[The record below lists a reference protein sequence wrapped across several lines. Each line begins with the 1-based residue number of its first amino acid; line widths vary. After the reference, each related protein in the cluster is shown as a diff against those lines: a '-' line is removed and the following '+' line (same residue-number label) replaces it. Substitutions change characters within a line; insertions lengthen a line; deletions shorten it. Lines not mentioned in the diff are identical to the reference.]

1 MQNQLSIQLPD
12 KPKSGFWLYQS
23 LGWVLCALLQLLL
36 VGSDEALSL
45 SNLLP
50 AWLFLGLAFVGSLLL
65 RLYYQRLRLQHLT
78 SGASLLRMV
87 LAVILTAVLI
97 DILNY
102 LLLYPLSLLNVQ
114 LAPVFDAQPVGAK
127 IPVLIVLYTF
137 WSSFYFSLS
146 RQLDL
151 RQASA
156 GAAQVKQELQQIQ
169 LSTLLNQ
176 LQPHFMFNCI
186 NNIRALILEDPASA
200 RQMLAHFADMLRYQI
215 HADMSAQVSLRRE
228 LQVLADYLALASIQ
242 YEQRLRYN
250 QQIADACL
258 PFMLPKLA
266 IQLLLENALKHGID
280 QKPGG
285 GEIQLQVQLVAE
297 HRWQIELRNTGQLKH
312 GLSDQLNGTGSGLKN
327 LQQRLMLLYSNRAS
341 FRLYQDRDWVVAELV
356 LPIVSIPGQE
366 SST

>member
-1 MQNQLSIQLPD
+1 MQNQLRIQRPD
-12 KPKSGFWLYQS
+12 QPKSGFWLYQS

-50 AWLFLGLAFVGSLLL
+50 AWLFLGVAFVGSLLL

-78 SGASLLRMV
+78 SGAALLRMV
-87 LAVILTAVLI
+87 LAVILTAVVI
-97 DILNY
+97 DILSY
-102 LLLYPLSLLNVQ
+102 LLLYPLSLLSVQ

-127 IPVLIVLYTF
+127 IPVLLLLYTF

-151 RQASA
+151 RQATA
-156 GAAQVKQELQQIQ
+156 GAALIKQELQQIQ
-169 LSTLLNQ
+169 LSTLMSQ

-228 LQVLADYLALASIQ
+228 LQVLADYLALASIH
-242 YEQRLRYN
+242 YEQRLRYS
-250 QQIADACL
+250 QQVADACL

-280 QKPGG
+280 QKSSG
-285 GEIQLQVQLVAE
+285 GEVQLQVQLLE
-297 HRWQIELRNTGQLKH
+297 NQYWQIQLRNTGQFTKTA
-312 GLSDQLNGTGSGLKN
+312 SDQLNSTGSGLKN
-327 LQQRLMLLYSNRAS
+327 LQQRLLLLYSGLSS

-356 LPIVSIPGQE
+356 LPRVSMAGQE